1 MKEIKT
7 NYNATYQSFSQQTI
21 EDGEVVNEKT
31 DSFKIPEKK
40 QRIITSQNAVIVFLD
55 NGSKGVAKCMADD
68 YYDQTKGIK
77 IAYLRAKIKSMNK
90 ELKDLIR

>member
-1 MKEIKT
+1 MREIRT
-7 NYNATYQSFSQQTI
+7 QYGRTRQSFSQQI
-21 EDGEVVNEKT
+21 VEDGEVVNVKT
-31 DSFKIPEKK
+31 DSFMIPEKK
-40 QRIITSQNAVIVFLD
+40 QRIITSGNAVIVFLD
-55 NGSKGVAKCMADD
+55 DGSKGVAKCMEDD